1 MTQRIRV
8 AHLVQH
14 LATGGLE
21 RMASSLAIMGE
32 TQGVDSVLVGYLGAT
47 DFRASLQA
55 RGVQTALIETSPGLA
70 PSLPIRLARWLFR
83 ERIDLLHTHHLGPF
97 VYGSVAAHLAR
108 IPHVHTEHSHEFYDV
123 ARRRAFG
130 RVMPHLSRTIAVTK
144 QVAEFHKLSLGNRIQ
159 VIENGVAIGAP
170 PDANARPQA
179 RLLMGLSDEG
189 FVIGCVARLAPEKR
203 HDRLLDAF
211 VRMRH
216 KGQLVLIGEGPSR
229 GALEARVAA
238 LGIASRVHFLGIQSH
253 PEALLPGL
261 DVITLASDREGLPMA
276 LLEGMAAS
284 VPVVATA
291 VGGIPTLLAG
301 DAGIAV
307 APEDPDLFTAALD
320 ALAADPTRRRALGER
335 GRARAIAH
343 HSLEAMSA
351 AYVSVYREELKRC
364 A

>member
-1 MTQRIRV
+1 MTKRIRV

-21 RMASSLAIMGE
+21 RMASSLALVGQA
-32 TQGVDSVLVGYLGAT
+32 QGVDSILVGYLGAT
-47 DFRASLQA
+47 DYRASLHA
-55 RGVQTALIETSPGLA
+55 RGVKTALLETGPGLA
-70 PSLPIRLARWLFR
+70 PSLPLRLAHWLMQ
-83 ERIDLLHTHHLGPF
+83 ERIDVLHTHHLGPF
-97 VYGSVAAHLAR
+97 VYGAAAARIAR

-144 QVAEFHKLSLGNRIQ
+144 QVAEFHQESLGNHIE
-159 VIENGVAIGAP
+159 VIENGVAIGAL
-170 PDANARPQA
+170 PDAKARTLA
-179 RLLMGLSDEG
+179 RALLGRAEDD
-189 FVIGCVARLAPEKR
+189 FVIGCLARLAPEKR
-203 HDRLLDAF
+203 HDRLFDAF
-211 VRMRH
+211 ARMQQRGH
-216 KGQLVLIGEGPSR
+216 LVLIGDGPSR
-229 GALEARVAA
+229 RALELLAEG
-238 LGIASRVHFLGIQSH
+238 LGIEMRVHFLGTQLH
-253 PEALLPGL
+253 PEVLMPGL
-261 DVITLASDREGLPMA
+261 DVLTLASDREGLPMA

-291 VGGIPTLLAG
+291 VGGIPALLAN

-307 APEDPDLFTAALD
+307 PPEDCALFAATLD
-320 ALAADPTRRRALGER
+320 ALAADPARRQALGAR

-351 AYVSVYREELKRC
+351 AYVNVYREELKRC